1 MRNRVV
7 SKRQVKPNRRWQYE
21 SPWVDKRMEGEAG
34 KLVELLAVS
43 LLYMY
48 RRSKE
53 APFTKE
59 IQYER

>member
-1 MRNRVV
+1 
-7 SKRQVKPNRRWQYE
+7 
-21 SPWVDKRMEGEAG
+21 MEGEAG